1 MDTVFHTAYATFY
14 SGYAQLTFWCG
25 TAMDLENVYHVTRI
39 KWLYFANKGFK
50 QKIAYLP
57 QKVAYYLWKT
67 AYTYHKECKSSET
80 NYDIL
85 NSNSDLNSDGGTPQW
100 TVRDELD
107 CSVKTSTGSCN
118 NHFRDFY
125 SLTTRLQVFA
135 LLGFWLA
142 PF

>member
-14 SGYAQLTFWCG
+14 SGYAVFFMFG
-25 TAMDLENVYHVTRI
+25 TPMDLESVYHVTRI

-67 AYTYHKECKSSET
+67 AYLPKECKSSET

-100 TVRDELD
+100 TVRDEFL
-107 CSVKTSTGSCN
+107 
-118 NHFRDFY
+118 
-125 SLTTRLQVFA
+125 
-135 LLGFWLA
+135 
-142 PF
+142 